1 MKKSVTMKDIADKLN
16 VSVVT
21 VSKALGGKEGVG
33 EELKN
38 KITECAEEMG
48 YRLNTLAK
56 SIKDGYSYNVG
67 VIVSER
73 FIGRPQSFYPAFHQY
88 ISQKLGEY
96 GYSVIIQVLSLQDEK
111 QLVLPRAYYEKK
123 IDGLIVLGQIDIS
136 YAHLLEKSDI
146 PVVLLDFYDERID
159 IDSVVTDNFFGSYEI
174 TSYLIKNGH
183 KSIAFIGDIYATSS
197 IQDRFLGYFKAL
209 LENRMWLREDYI
221 IKDRDKDG
229 KYIDIVL
236 PANMPTAF
244 VCNNDEVAYNLVVH
258 LKELGYEVPGDVS
271 VVGFD
276 NSVHSSLSI
285 PQITTMSVHIEQ
297 MAKTVSKFI
306 FKKIQ
311 KESARYGRVTIKG
324 DIIHRDSVR
333 NIGPDNSKS

>member
-1 MKKSVTMKDIADKLN
+1 MKRNVTMKDIASRLN

-21 VSKALGGKEGVG
+21 VSKALGGKDGVG

-38 KITECAEEMG
+38 KIAACAEEMG
-48 YRLNTLAK
+48 YRPNTLAK
-56 SIKDGYSYNVG
+56 SMKDGYSYNVG

-73 FIGRPQSFYPAFHQY
+73 FIGKPHSFYPAFHQY

-96 GYSVIIQVLSLQDEK
+96 GYSVIIQILSLQDEK
-111 QLVLPRAYYEKK
+111 QQVLPRAYYERKV
-123 IDGLIVLGQIDIS
+123 DGLIILGQIDIS
-136 YAHLLEKSDI
+136 YAQLLQKSDI
-146 PVVLLDFYDERID
+146 PIVLLDFYDERID

-183 KSIAFIGDIYATSS
+183 KDIAFIGDIYATSS

-209 LENRMWLREDYI
+209 LENRIWLREDFI
-221 IKDRDKDG
+221 IKDRDEDG
-229 KYIDIVL
+229 KYIDIIL
-236 PANMPTAF
+236 PKKMPTAF
-244 VCNNDEVAYNLVVH
+244 VCNNDEIAYNLIGK
-258 LKELGYEVPGDVS
+258 LKESGYDVPGDLS

-285 PQITTMSVHIEQ
+285 PQITTMSVHIEE
-297 MAKTVSKFI
+297 MAQRVSKFM

-311 KESARYGRVTIKG
+311 KENTRYGRVTIKG
-324 DIIHRDSVR
+324 NLLYRDSVR
-333 NIGPDNSKS
+333 KIN